1 MKDYS
6 DKLSKLNF
14 IEVFN
19 YFSCKCCTPE
29 YGLAAFSTGATPK
42 TEEKKHLQG
51 WDPGTDQW
59 PLLNLNTD
67 MREEKRKKKNA
78 FKSNFK

>member
-42 TEEKKHLQG
+42 TEEKKNTCKAG
-51 WDPGTDQW
+51 IPGLTSG
-59 PLLNLNTD
+59 LSST
-67 MREEKRKKKNA
+67 
-78 FKSNFK
+78 